1 MFIACGVKNE
11 EKKQQLDL
19 NGNQRFAS
27 DEEEI
32 KHKTLCKTQGL
43 QTWKSMTHTNKHAL
57 NILVDTHTCTHKL
70 LQTRQNYLAQKSF
83 P

>member
-32 KHKTLCKTQGL
+32 KH
-43 QTWKSMTHTNKHAL
+43 
-57 NILVDTHTCTHKL
+57 
-70 LQTRQNYLAQKSF
+70 
-83 P
+83 